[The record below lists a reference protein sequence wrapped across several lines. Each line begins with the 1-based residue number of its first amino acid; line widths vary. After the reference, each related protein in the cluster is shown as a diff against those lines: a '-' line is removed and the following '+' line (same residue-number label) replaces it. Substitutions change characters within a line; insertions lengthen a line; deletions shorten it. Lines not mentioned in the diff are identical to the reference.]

1 MIQVSEEEQ
10 FELQFEWYK
19 QRRKMDWQTT
29 IKAVFERLYII
40 IIDKN
45 DQCSWLNLLIE
56 HMNS

>member
-19 QRRKMDWQTT
+19 QIRKMDWQTT

-40 IIDKN
+40 MIDKN
-45 DQCSWLNLLIE
+45 DQTSWLNLLIE
-56 HMNS
+56 HKNK